1 MTDTSHYTWLNH
13 SRKGWLQSFKDAVRT
28 AIELTL
34 EDVLPLP
41 LCVGNAPFMMLPS
54 PSAHSGWAGPGP
66 AWGGWAQPVPPGST
80 WARLTRAGQERP
92 RGQSCLKINSEL
104 HHFFF
109 LLCFTLTSILQTVL
123 SGLQNI
129 PAPCSRFLVLP
140 LCAAQLLSSP
150 HPRRQRNCL
159 RTPGSSRIARSCH
172 LLHFRALHRCI

>member
-1 MTDTSHYTWLNH
+1 MCGECTVHDAAFSLSPLRVSRARPSLRGLSAASASRVHLGQADT
-13 SRKGWLQSFKDAVRT
+13 G
-28 AIELTL
+28 
-34 EDVLPLP
+34 
-41 LCVGNAPFMMLPS
+41 
-54 PSAHSGWAGPGP
+54 
-66 AWGGWAQPVPPGST
+66 
-80 WARLTRAGQERP
+80 RAGQERP

-109 LLCFTLTSILQTVL
+109 LLCFTLTSILQTVV